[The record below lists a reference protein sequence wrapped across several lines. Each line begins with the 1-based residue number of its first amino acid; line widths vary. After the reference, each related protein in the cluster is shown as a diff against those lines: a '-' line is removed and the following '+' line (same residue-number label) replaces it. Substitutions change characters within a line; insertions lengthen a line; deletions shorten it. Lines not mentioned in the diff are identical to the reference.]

1 MSSSAD
7 PSTPDVPAQPGAAAN
22 EAPAATT
29 CEAPGPA
36 RAPLRA
42 GLGEAVSVRL
52 KVPFHDCDPLFVVWH
67 GRYFEYLEIAR
78 SALFARHR
86 VDVEH
91 VRELNYRM
99 YVTDAHCR
107 YLHPLSYNDELS
119 VTARFTALTPL
130 IRVAYDVR
138 NLSVNRKSAR
148 AVTVLATTDA
158 QGKLLSET
166 PHDLIARIRSV

>member
-1 MSSSAD
+1 MNNSAD
-7 PSTPDVPAQPGAAAN
+7 TATPDSAAHDAGAASPVP
-22 EAPAATT
+22 PAS
-29 CEAPGPA
+29 A
-36 RAPLRA
+36 RS

-119 VTARFTALTPL
+119 VTARFTAVIPL

-158 QGKLLSET
+158 QGKLLPET
-166 PHDLIARIRSV
+166 PHDLVARIRSV

>member
-7 PSTPDVPAQPGAAAN
+7 PSTPDGPAQPGTAA
-22 EAPAATT
+22 P
-29 CEAPGPA
+29 EAPGST
-36 RAPLRA
+36 PLRA
-42 GLGEAVSVRL
+42 SGLGEAVSVRL

-138 NLSVNRKSAR
+138 NLRVNRKSAR

>member
-1 MSSSAD
+1 MSSNADSAR
-7 PSTPDVPAQPGAAAN
+7 DVPGASSPAP
-22 EAPAATT
+22 EAGASS
-29 CEAPGPA
+29 A
-36 RAPLRA
+36 RGA

-67 GRYFEYLEIAR
+67 GRYLEYLEVAR

-86 VDVEH
+86 VDVED
-91 VRELNYRM
+91 VRALNYRM
-99 YVTDAHCR
+99 YVTDVHCR
-107 YLHPLSYNDELS
+107 YLHPLSYNHELS

-148 AVTVLATTDA
+148 AVTVMATTDA
-158 QGKLLSET
+158 QGKLLPET
-166 PHDLIARIRSV
+166 PHDLIARIHSV